1 MFYNI
6 INSERWSGDSA
17 TVTNPR
23 TNEALCEVTVGR
35 EADLNDAV
43 GAARVSF
50 ESWKLL
56 SVEERQKY
64 ILKLAD
70 ELEHRRDEL
79 QPPLAGE
86 TGKSVTNPFHIV
98 IIEKIAKKLL
108 RISSKTWRLTILW
121 HSSDLMVLQFYIG
134 KYFLVGKAY
143 CCSISVVA

>member
-6 INSERWSGDSA
+6 INSECRSGDST

-23 TNEALCEVTVGR
+23 TNEALWEVPFGQET
-35 EADLNDAV
+35 DLNDAV
-43 GAARVSF
+43 EAARASF

-64 ILKLAD
+64 LLKLAD
-70 ELEHRRDEL
+70 ELEHRRDEV

-86 TGKSVTNPFHIV
+86 TGKSVTNPFYIV

-108 RISSKTWRLTILW
+108 RMSSQTWKLMIL
-121 HSSDLMVLQFYIG
+121 
-134 KYFLVGKAY
+134 
-143 CCSISVVA
+143 